1 MTADAQITKRLQDA
15 IALRDKA
22 RDTEIRL
29 RTAASIAR
37 QQAEEA
43 KAKAKELFGVDSLDE
58 LKSLA
63 EKTYRD
69 NAEHVR
75 MFEEQVQL
83 YVTNVQEAQA
93 LLGEQK

>member
-1 MTADAQITKRLQDA
+1 M
-15 IALRDKA
+15 
-22 RDTEIRL
+22 
-29 RTAASIAR
+29 
-37 QQAEEA
+37 
-43 KAKAKELFGVDSLDE
+43 DSLDE

-75 MFEEQVQL
+75 MFEEQVKL